1 MKVAASRDS
10 PAWVRV
16 RAGGPACRAGRL
28 AVGVLLAGVLPPGV
42 VPLPAAAASTS
53 AAPLAVTVA
62 SAGPAADSPLADAAE
77 SRDTGAVRAL
87 VETEANPDAP
97 QADGATA
104 LAWAAHWDDG
114 DIADL
119 LLSAGA
125 NPNAANDLGVTPL
138 MLASANGSAPM
149 AERLLAGGADPNT
162 ARPAG
167 ETALMMAARA
177 GAASVVRLLIA
188 AGADVDQ
195 TTRGGHTALMWAA
208 AERHP
213 RVVTL
218 LAEVGADLGARTR
231 VRTRQGRPIVRQAIV
246 LSPLE
251 AVNPAVL
258 PRDGDRDP
266 PRPEG
271 GFTPLLHAVL
281 AGDPEVA
288 GVLLAAGSDVD
299 DAGPDGVT
307 ALMLA
312 LTKDRTSVAR
322 LLIERGA
329 DPHPA
334 EAGYTA
340 LHLAAAT
347 GQLAIAE
354 MLLARGADPDARLE
368 RPQRL
373 TNAFEI
379 GVFTSPGSGRL
390 TQIGSTPFLVAAKSA
405 DAGMM
410 RLLAAAGADTGA
422 TTDDGT
428 NALMLAAGLGKR
440 AATDITYYD
449 WTEEKAVEALAAG
462 LELGLDVNAANAHG
476 ETALHAAAYH
486 NANHAIRFL
495 VDRGA
500 GIDAENAAGQTPL
513 RIAEGHL
520 ICCTTFVRH
529 AGAAAELRA
538 LGADPAAGIQL
549 TFGLTSYGD
558 EAGTEDPPP

>member
-1 MKVAASRDS
+1 MKGSASHDASARMQF
-10 PAWVRV
+10 
-16 RAGGPACRAGRL
+16 
-28 AVGVLLAGVLPPGV
+28 GVLVSAFCAGAVLAA
-42 VPLPAAAASTS
+42 PAAAADS
-53 AAPLAVTVA
+53 A
-62 SAGPAADSPLADAAE
+62 LADAAE
-77 SRDTGAVRAL
+77 RRDAGAVRAL
-87 VETEANPDAP
+87 VAAQADPHAP
-97 QADGATA
+97 QPDGASA
-104 LAWAAHWDDG
+104 LAWSAHWDDL

-125 NPNAANDLGVTPL
+125 RADAANDLGVTPL
-138 MLASANGSAPM
+138 MLASANGSAAM
-149 AERLLAGGADPNT
+149 VERLLGAGANPN
-162 ARPAG
+162 ASRPAG

-177 GAASVVRLLIA
+177 GAAGVVRQLIA
-188 AGADVDQ
+188 AGADVNQ
-195 TTRGGHTALMWAA
+195 ATRGGHTALMWAA

-213 RVVTL
+213 RVVIL
-218 LAEVGADLGARTR
+218 LAEVGAEVGARTR
-231 VRTRQGRPIVRQAIV
+231 IRTRPGRPTVREAKV
-246 LSPLE
+246 LQPLE

-281 AGDPEVA
+281 AGDPEVV
-288 GVLLAAGSDVD
+288 GVLLAAGANVD

-312 LTKDRTSVAR
+312 LTKHHTAVAR
-322 LLIERGA
+322 LLLARGA
-329 DPHPA
+329 DPNPA
-334 EAGYTA
+334 AAGYTA

-347 GQLAIAE
+347 GQLSLAE
-354 MLLARGADPDARLE
+354 TILARGADADAPLE

-405 DAGMM
+405 DAPMM
-410 RLLAAAGADTGA
+410 RLLAGTGADPHR

-428 NALMLAAGLGKR
+428 TALMLAAGLGKR

-449 WTEEKAVEALAAG
+449 WTAEKAVDALAAG
-462 LELGLDVNAANAHG
+462 LELGLDANAANAHG

-486 NANHAIRFL
+486 NANRVIRFL

-500 GIDAENAAGQTPL
+500 DLDARNAAEQTPL

-529 AGAAAELRA
+529 AEAATELLG
-538 LGADPAAGIQL
+538 LGADPAAGIRL

-558 EAGTEDPPP
+558 EAEAEEPRP

>member
-1 MKVAASRDS
+1 MRAAVPPDPLRRL
-10 PAWVRV
+10 RV
-16 RAGGPACRAGRL
+16 HPCRL
-28 AVGVLLAGVLPPGV
+28 APSTGV
-42 VPLPAAAASTS
+42 VPAACAILLACAVPAAGSAPPVG
-53 AAPLAVTVA
+53 AAPAAVA
-62 SAGPAADSPLADAAE
+62 AAGGLADAAE
-77 SRDTGAVRAL
+77 RRDVGAVQAL
-87 VETEANPDAP
+87 VAAQADPDAP
-97 QADGATA
+97 QPDGATA
-104 LAWAAHWDDG
+104 LAWAAHWDDL

-119 LLSAGA
+119 LLDAGA
-125 NPNAANDLGVTPL
+125 DPGAANDLGVTPL
-138 MLASANGSAPM
+138 MLASANGSAAM
-149 AERLLAGGADPNT
+149 VERLLGAGADPNA

-177 GAASVVRLLIA
+177 GAAGVVRQLLA

-195 TTRGGHTALMWAA
+195 ATRGGHTALMWAA

-218 LAEVGADLGARTR
+218 LAEVGADVRARTR
-231 VRTRQGRPIVRQAIV
+231 VRTRRGRPVVREAVV
-246 LSPLE
+246 LSPFE

-281 AGDPEVA
+281 AGDPEVVA
-288 GVLLAAGSDVD
+288 VLLAAGADVD

-307 ALMLA
+307 ALMLS
-312 LTKDRTSVAR
+312 LIKRRTAVAR
-322 LLIERGA
+322 LLLERGA
-329 DPHPA
+329 DPRSG
-334 EAGYTA
+334 EAGFTA

-347 GQLAIAE
+347 GQWALAE
-354 MLLARGADPDARLE
+354 TMLARGADADARLE

-405 DAGMM
+405 DARMM
-410 RLLAAAGADTGA
+410 RLLAVAGADPHR

-428 NALMLAAGLGKR
+428 TALMLAAGLGKR
-440 AATDITYYD
+440 AATDITYYA
-449 WTEEKAVEALAAG
+449 WSESKAVDALAAG
-462 LELGLDVNAANAHG
+462 LELGLDVNTANAHG

-486 NANHAIRFL
+486 NANRVIRFL

-500 GIDAENAAGQTPL
+500 DLDAQNAARQTPL

-529 AGAAAELRA
+529 AEAAAELRA
-538 LGADPAAGIQL
+538 LGADPRAGVQL

-558 EAGTEDPPP
+558 EAEAEEPRP